1 MLENIIQQTQK
12 EYEAA
17 HDDKIYDNHQYNIQ
31 YIHQNCRIFL
41 QFILFL
47 SKNIAQKFIKSIK
60 IGQIWQMKNYIIFDI
75 DRKRMHDKLAIF
87 DAKAALI
94 DEKSLNR
101 LNRELREVQM

>member
-1 MLENIIQQTQK
+1 
-12 EYEAA
+12 
-17 HDDKIYDNHQYNIQ
+17 
-31 YIHQNCRIFL
+31 
-41 QFILFL
+41 
-47 SKNIAQKFIKSIK
+47 
-60 IGQIWQMKNYIIFDI
+60 MKNYIIFDI